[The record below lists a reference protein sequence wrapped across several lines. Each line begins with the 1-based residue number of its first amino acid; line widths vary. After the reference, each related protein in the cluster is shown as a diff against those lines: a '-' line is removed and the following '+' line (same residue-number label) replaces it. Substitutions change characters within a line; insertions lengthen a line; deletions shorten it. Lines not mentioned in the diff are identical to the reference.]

1 MAEQQTGSTPGLYSL
16 QLWCRLCLPEGE
28 RDCKPSPG
36 CPVLERS
43 PLGSGVPEGAP
54 RGGWQGTAALSQQ
67 AAGAQL
73 RVPPVPLPSPSAE
86 LSRGLQ
92 RLLPGQGRGERA
104 PEPGE
109 GALVHT
115 LRNRQGNFQNQIQK
129 TSLGILQTMFG
140 AIFILFFSAF
150 WSCAFGRPGEAAVA
164 CRCLQCCVMS
174 PGAAFQNRK
183 DAEFSPEQKSGV
195 NALTY

>member
-1 MAEQQTGSTPGLYSL
+1 MAKQQTVSTPGRYSL

-36 CPVLERS
+36 CPILERS
-43 PLGSGVPEGAP
+43 PLGGGVPEGAP
-54 RGGWQGTAALSQQ
+54 RGRWQGTAALIQQ

-73 RVPPVPLPSPSAE
+73 RVPPVPLPSPPAE
-86 LSRGLQ
+86 LSQGLQRPGRAGQRQQ

-104 PEPGE
+104 SEPGE
-109 GALVHT
+109 GVLVHT

-129 TSLGILQTMFG
+129 TSLGILQTMFC

-150 WSCAFGRPGEAAVA
+150 WSCAFRRPGEAVVA
-164 CRCLQCCVMS
+164 CRCCAVLCHVS
-174 PGAAFQNRK
+174 RSSLS
-183 DAEFSPEQKSGV
+183 ES
-195 NALTY
+195 

>member
-1 MAEQQTGSTPGLYSL
+1 MYGRAADWQHTGSLFPPALVQVVSTRRGAGLQTQPGLPHL
-16 QLWCRLCLPEGE
+16 GE
-28 RDCKPSPG
+28 EPAGRRCPRRGSQGWMAGDCSPQ
-36 CPVLERS
+36 PA
-43 PLGSGVPEGAP
+43 GSGGLAPGAP
-54 RGGWQGTAALSQQ
+54 R
-67 AAGAQL
+67 
-73 RVPPVPLPSPSAE
+73 PPALPS
-86 LSRGLQ
+86 SRAVL
-92 RLLPGQGRGERA
+92 GQGRGERA

-129 TSLGILQTMFG
+129 TSLGVLQTMFG